1 MSGKIFS
8 NYFKEIFI
16 SAILFVV
23 LFSCSS
29 VKLNEQKKV
38 FVNTFSAEE
47 MQLIKSSD
55 TLSPMRVY
63 KITSN
68 SDYLLLRT
76 KSSYIKPDAQN
87 LLLQTFVKRLYRTVT
102 DSLSLGVGIAAPQVG
117 ILKNIIWVQRF
128 DKENFQFEVY
138 LNPTIIQYSLKK
150 QTYREGCLSI
160 PNRSDIVKDRA
171 YAILIEYDM
180 INGAH
185 KTEMVEGFTA
195 VIFQHEIDHLNG
207 ILYLDHLKKEIM
219 DAQKSN

>member
-68 SDYLLLRT
+68 SDSLLLRT

-128 DKENFQFEVY
+128 DKENFPFEVY

>member
-68 SDYLLLRT
+68 SDSLLLRT